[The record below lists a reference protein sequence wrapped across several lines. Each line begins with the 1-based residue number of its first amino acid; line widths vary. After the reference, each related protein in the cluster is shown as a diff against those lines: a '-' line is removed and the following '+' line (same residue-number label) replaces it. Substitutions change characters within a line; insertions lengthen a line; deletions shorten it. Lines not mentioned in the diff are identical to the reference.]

1 MASNDLPDVPVVPD
15 QRTNIPSGDFD
26 FPSPEALAYYA
37 SIEPPKGV
45 VIQSLKD
52 ILNS

>member
-1 MASNDLPDVPVVPD
+1 MTSNDLPDIPNPG
-15 QRTNIPSGDFD
+15 TTIPSGDFD

-52 ILNS
+52 IFKDET